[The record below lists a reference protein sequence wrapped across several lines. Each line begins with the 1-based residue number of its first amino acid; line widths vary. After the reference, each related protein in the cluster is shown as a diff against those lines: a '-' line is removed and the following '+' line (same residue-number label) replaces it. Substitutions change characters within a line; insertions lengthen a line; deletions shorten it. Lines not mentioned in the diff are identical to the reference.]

1 MDWDTV
7 YERNSVERIKRDRA
21 PLGIRDELPALVAQ
35 GYERMAE
42 EDVVRLQWWGLYHDK
57 PKIGTF
63 MLRVKIPAGVLTP
76 AKLRRIGEVA
86 NRYGRGDAELTTRQC
101 VQIHWLELGALA
113 DVFADLEDAGITSAG
128 GCGDTVRN
136 ITGCPMTGLAADELF
151 DSTPVIDAATRE
163 FYGNPDWANLPRK
176 HKYSIASCPD
186 RCNAPEINCVSL
198 VGVVHEGRE
207 GYGVLVGGG
216 LASVPRIA
224 RDLGVFVPKE
234 DAVEILGAVTSV
246 WSEDLKYRM
255 SRVKARLKFMV
266 DDIGVDGM
274 LERVEAK
281 LGRSLERFELP
292 AIDAQPSAH
301 VGVHAQRQDG
311 LSSIGVPVRLGLTSG
326 DQLIAVAD
334 LAEEL
339 GGDVRLTRQQN
350 LVVTGVPNERVDETV
365 GRLAAVGLP
374 LETNEIWAN
383 SIACTGEPHCNFSVG
398 ETKTR
403 LQTLVEHLESTF
415 GPQVGDL
422 RLHLDGCPH
431 ACAQH
436 WVGDLGFQA
445 TTGKDEDGNRISAYD
460 IFVRGSLG
468 PAPAVGGSLFRRV
481 PSRQLESAVEGLVRG
496 WIDERGDGRD
506 VHRLPAAPVRRRAR
520 RSRRSRAGEEAGGG
534 MTVLLDELDAGELSI
549 RFEGEEPQALLE
561 WALGEFGSSIA
572 ISTAFQIDGSVLID
586 MAYAIDPSV
595 RVFSVDTGRLPDET
609 LAFADTLR
617 TRYPDLQL
625 EVLRP
630 EPEHVERL
638 VQLKGPD
645 LFRDSVENRLL
656 CCNVRKVRR

>member
-1 MDWDTV
+1 MAETADWELV
-7 YERNSVERIKRDRA
+7 YKRNSVERIKRDKP
-21 PLGIRDELPALVAQ
+21 PLLIRDELPALVAQ
-35 GYERMAE
+35 GYERMQE

-63 MLRVKIPAGVLTP
+63 MLRVKIPNGVLSP
-76 AKLRRIGEVA
+76 AKLRAIGEVA

-101 VQIHWLELGALA
+101 VQLHWLELGALA
-113 DVFADLEDAGITSAG
+113 DVFADLEAAGITSAG

-136 ITGCPMTGLAADELF
+136 ITGCPVSGIAADELF
-151 DSTPVIDAATRE
+151 DSTPVVDAATAE
-163 FYGNPDWANLPRK
+163 FYGNQAWANLPRK

-186 RCNAPEINCVSL
+186 RCNAPEINCISL

-216 LASVPRIA
+216 LASVPRVA

-234 DAVEILGAVTSV
+234 ESNEILGAITTV
-246 WSEDLKYRM
+246 WSEDLKYRV

-281 LGRSLERFELP
+281 LGRTLERYTLP
-292 AIDAQPSAH
+292 PIDAQPSAH
-301 VGVHAQRQDG
+301 VGVHAQKQDG
-311 LSSIGVPVRLGLTSG
+311 LSYIGVPVKLGLTSG
-326 DQLIAVAD
+326 DQLIAVAA

-350 LVVTGVPNERVDETV
+350 LIVTGVPNERIDHAIAQ
-365 GRLAAVGLP
+365 LAELGLP

-403 LQTLVEHLESTF
+403 LASLVGRLEATF
-415 GPQVGDL
+415 GADVGDL

-445 TTGKDEDGNRISAYD
+445 TTGKDDDGNRLSAYD
-460 IFVRGSLG
+460 ILVRGSLG
-468 PAPAVGGSLFRRV
+468 PAAQIATPLFRRV
-481 PSRQLESAVEGLVRG
+481 PSERLDGAVEGLVRG
-496 WIDERGDGRD
+496 WLDTRDDGE
-506 VHRLPAAPVRRRAR
+506 
-520 RSRRSRAGEEAGGG
+520 S
-534 MTVLLDELDAGELSI
+534 
-549 RFEGEEPQALLE
+549 F
-561 WALGEFGSSIA
+561 
-572 ISTAFQIDGSVLID
+572 TAFQRRLSDDDLGAL
-586 MAYAIDPSV
+586 AGLEPAKKRV
-595 RVFSVDTGRLPDET
+595 REEIE
-609 LAFADTLR
+609 A
-617 TRYPDLQL
+617 
-625 EVLRP
+625 
-630 EPEHVERL
+630 
-638 VQLKGPD
+638 
-645 LFRDSVENRLL
+645 
-656 CCNVRKVRR
+656 